1 MTTGRTSQQRA
12 VWTPNTR
19 TNAVDTTKPIAVP
32 TATPT
37 AVARVPAEG
46 VQGGRHGGPGRFGHG
61 HLGTEERLLELGP
74 LRSAVDDPTPSGAV
88 DRPGQAPVDGGQRH
102 P

>member
-1 MTTGRTSQQRA
+1 MTTGRTRQQRA
-12 VWTPNTR
+12 VWTPSTR
-19 TNAVDTTKPIAVP
+19 THAVDTTKPIAVP

-46 VQGGRHGGPGRFGHG
+46 VHG
-61 HLGTEERLLELGP
+61 
-74 LRSAVDDPTPSGAV
+74 V
-88 DRPGQAPVDGGQRH
+88 QRH